1 MAKLPKRYL
10 PFLRQA
16 RTETDIRYGQPQ
28 SALDQILTQTVTTA
42 GRSLA
47 AAETQNQSIIGAR
60 HAGAGDVSRA
70 YSSAGLTP
78 DVLAGAAGNP
88 GLQRIASELAS
99 SQAGMIS
106 QENGAIAGAAYQRQ
120 HILDQLHDDL

>member
-16 RTETDIRYGQPQ
+16 RTETSIRYGQPQ
-28 SALDQILTQTVTTA
+28 AALDQILKQTATLADT
-42 GRSLA
+42 SLA
-47 AAETQNQSIIGAR
+47 AADTQNKSIIGAL

-70 YSSAGLTP
+70 YSNAGLTP
-78 DVLAGAAGNP
+78 DVPAGAAGNP

-99 SQAGMIS
+99 SQAGMIQ
-106 QENGAIAGAAYQRQ
+106 QENGAVAGAA
-120 HILDQLHDDL
+120 